1 MILSPARLR
10 KAIERVERQRAALDR
25 RGQRL
30 IRELFEAEKRVR
42 KAKKLR
48 EDGWTY
54 TEIGEAIGGTKQL
67 AYSLL
72 NPRPRYRRNGRRAET
87 YGS

>member
-30 IRELFEAEKRVR
+30 IEEMFEAENRVR
-42 KAKKLR
+42 KAR
-48 EDGWTY
+48 EMRKAGATY

>member
-10 KAIERVERQRAALDR
+10 RAIEKVERERAALDR

-30 IRELFEAEKRVR
+30 IRELFRAEKRVR
-42 KAKKLR
+42 KARELR
-48 EDGWTY
+48 EAGATY

-72 NPRPRYRRNGRRAET
+72 NPRPRYRRNGRKAS
-87 YGS
+87 YGP